1 MPTILKQTNQPLSL
15 CSPRQ
20 HRPAKTRPANY
31 FERLTMNHAPANYIN
46 AGFAYEK
53 GRTTAAALRAML
65 AHEPEQAEARRLI
78 EQGRAEARLSTPKK
92 R

>member
-1 MPTILKQTNQPLSL
+1 
-15 CSPRQ
+15 
-20 HRPAKTRPANY
+20 
-31 FERLTMNHAPANYIN
+31 MNHAPADYIN
-46 AGFAYEK
+46 AGFTYEK

-78 EQGRAEARLSTPKK
+78 EQGRAEARLSTPQK

>member
-1 MPTILKQTNQPLSL
+1 MNYT
-15 CSPRQ
+15 
-20 HRPAKTRPANY
+20 PA
-31 FERLTMNHAPANYIN
+31 EYIN
-46 AGFAYEK
+46 AGFTYEK

>member
-1 MPTILKQTNQPLSL
+1 
-15 CSPRQ
+15 
-20 HRPAKTRPANY
+20 
-31 FERLTMNHAPANYIN
+31 MNHAPANYIN